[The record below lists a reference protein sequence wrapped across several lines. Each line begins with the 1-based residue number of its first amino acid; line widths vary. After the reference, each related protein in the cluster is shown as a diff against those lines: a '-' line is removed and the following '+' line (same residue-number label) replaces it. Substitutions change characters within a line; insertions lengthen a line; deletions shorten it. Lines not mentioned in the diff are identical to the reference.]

1 MKKNL
6 KVMLPTLLIVLAAQ
20 FALVRYFVN
29 QSNVQ
34 SAALPSDIDTTL
46 PHPSARYDAKEV
58 LQVVLYALRNKA
70 GETTFWQFTTPRL
83 RKQLRD
89 KALIRPY
96 LTEDLWKAL
105 SDFDSYNI
113 THSKI
118 EDEEAVF
125 EVEILS
131 SKRLVRQFV
140 IAIHKQDGL
149 WLIDQMVKRL

>member
-6 KVMLPTLLIVLAAQ
+6 KVLIPTLVIVMAAQ

-34 SAALPSDIDTTL
+34 SAALAPGIDTTI

-70 GETTFWQFTTPRL
+70 GEATFWQFTTPRL

-89 KALIRPY
+89 KALVRPY
-96 LTEDLWKAL
+96 LTEDLWKAVV
-105 SDFDSYNI
+105 DFDSYNI

-118 EDEEAVF
+118 EDEEAIF
-125 EVEILS
+125 EVEVLS

-140 IAIHKQDGL
+140 IAIHKHDDL

>member
-6 KVMLPTLLIVLAAQ
+6 KVLIPTLVVVLSAQ
-20 FALVRYFVN
+20 IALVRYFVN

-34 SAALPSDIDTTL
+34 SAALPSDIDTNL
-46 PHPSARYDAKEV
+46 PHPSARYNAKEV
-58 LQVVLYALRNKA
+58 LQVVLYALRNNA
-70 GETTFWQFTTPRL
+70 GEATFWQFTTPRL

-113 THSKI
+113 THTR
-118 EDEEAVF
+118 EDDNEMVF

-131 SKRLVRQFV
+131 SKRLTRQFV
-140 IAIHKQDGL
+140 IAIHKQDDL